1 MMKGAIFDVDGTLL
15 DSMGIWDNLA
25 ERYLTERGIEPEEH
39 LSEKL
44 SVFSLEESS
53 EYLKK
58 TYGLEGTPDE
68 IRSDI
73 MGIVANF
80 YKYEVLLKLGA
91 KQLLEKLKKQNI
103 SMNIATTGD
112 VRLVHA
118 AFGRLGIDGYFEHIF
133 TCTELNTTKREP
145 FIYQKAA
152 EAMNCRPEETL
163 VFEDALHAVETAVNA
178 GFVTVGVAEKANQ
191 RDREKIK
198 EFADYYLES
207 LADWNIT

>member
-44 SVFSLEESS
+44 AVFSLEESS

-58 TYGLEGTPDE
+58 MYGLEEAPDE

-73 MGIVANF
+73 MGIVASF
-80 YKYEVLLKLGA
+80 YKYEVVLKPGA

-103 SMNIATTGD
+103 LMNIATTGD

-118 AFGRLGIDGYFEHIF
+118 AFRRLGIDGYFEHIF